1 MVRKGCVLASGLVR
15 GEDSVS
21 LGIFAL
27 LLRNNGLEKI
37 TGKKI
42 PCNMKWNIT
51 QY

>member
-37 TGKKI
+37 TGKRYHV
-42 PCNMKWNIT
+42 T
-51 QY
+51 